1 MVGFPLTAREEIL
14 SRVRAALV
22 DVPDVESPDDVP
34 VPREYRSSEDTDT
47 VELFVER
54 VTDYGAAVHRVGPE
68 RITQTLGAICSA
80 HGASAVAV
88 PPDLP
93 REWLPPQLDAID
105 DESLDVRELDRIGA
119 AVTACTLGIAE
130 TGTIAFDGGPG
141 QGRRALTLVPDLHVC
156 VVFEEQIVDGVP
168 AAMRR
173 LAVGLRRDG
182 RPVTLVSGPS
192 ATSDI
197 EFSRVEGVH
206 GPRRLELVLVSS
218 SP

>member
-1 MVGFPLTAREEIL
+1 M
-14 SRVRAALV
+14 
-22 DVPDVESPDDVP
+22 DVPDVEVPDGVP
-34 VPREYRSSEDTDT
+34 VPRDYRSSEKDASSVD
-47 VELFVER
+47 LFVER
-54 VTDYGAAVHRVGPE
+54 VTDHGAAVHRVE
-68 RITQTLGAICSA
+68 RSGIPDAVGAICNA
-80 HGASAVAV
+80 HGAGAVAV

-93 REWLPPQLDAID
+93 REWLPRDVEVID
-105 DESLDVRELDRIGA
+105 DDSLDVRELERIGA

-130 TGTIAFDGGPG
+130 TGTIAFDGGNG

-156 VVFEEQIVDGVP
+156 VVLEDQIVDGVP

-173 LAVGLRRDG
+173 LAAGLRRDG

-206 GPRRLELVLVSS
+206 GPRRLELVLVTA
-218 SP
+218 

>member
-1 MVGFPLTAREEIL
+1 VVGCTLKAREDIL
-14 SRVRAALV
+14 DRIRAALV
-22 DVPDVESPDDVP
+22 DVPDVEVPDDVP
-34 VPREYRSSEDTDT
+34 VPRDYRSSEDANS

-54 VTDYGAAVHRVGPE
+54 VTDYGAAVHRVEPSGIPDTV
-68 RITQTLGAICSA
+68 RVICSA
-80 HGASAVAV
+80 QGAGAVAV

-93 REWLPPQLDAID
+93 REWLPRDVEVID
-105 DESLDVRELDRIGA
+105 DDNLDVRELERIGA

-130 TGTIAFDGGPG
+130 TGTIAFDGGTG

-156 VVFEEQIVDGVP
+156 VVLEDQIVDGVP

-173 LAVGLRRDG
+173 LAAGLRLDG

-218 SP
+218 

>member
-1 MVGFPLTAREEIL
+1 VVGCTLKAREEIL
-14 SRVRAALV
+14 ARIRAALV
-22 DVPDVESPDDVP
+22 DVPDVEVPDEVP
-34 VPREYRSSEDTDT
+34 VPRDYRSSEKHASS

-54 VTDYGAAVHRVGPE
+54 VTDYGAAVHRVEPGGIAE
-68 RITQTLGAICSA
+68 AVGAICSA
-80 HGASAVAV
+80 HGAGAVAV
-88 PPDLP
+88 PTDLP
-93 REWLPPQLDAID
+93 HGWIPRHVEAISDAG
-105 DESLDVRELDRIGA
+105 LDVRELDRIGA

-130 TGTIAFDGGPG
+130 TGTIAFDGGTG

-156 VVFEEQIVDGVP
+156 VVLEDQIVDGVP

-173 LAVGLRRDG
+173 LAAGLRLDG

-218 SP
+218 